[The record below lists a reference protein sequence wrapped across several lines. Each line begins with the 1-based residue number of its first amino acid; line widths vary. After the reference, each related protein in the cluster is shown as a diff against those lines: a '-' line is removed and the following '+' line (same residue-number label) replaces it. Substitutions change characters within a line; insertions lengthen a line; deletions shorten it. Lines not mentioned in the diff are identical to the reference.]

1 MRHLSAAL
9 GAETHRNSPAMFGS
23 PASTTMP
30 PALSPA
36 MIRDSAFSSIFG
48 HHAGSRRCPGATWRR
63 PGHGP
68 ETQRAAAPRQSKPRL
83 VERPGLVG
91 FDDLVD
97 GAAYAA
103 NEFQAQVL
111 AVAQSVRA
119 HRAADNG

>member
-9 GAETHRNSPAMFGS
+9 GAETHRNPPAMFGS

-30 PALSPA
+30 PALPSA
-36 MIRDSAFSSIFG
+36 TIRDSAFSSIFG
-48 HHAGSRRCPGATWRR
+48 YNAGSLHCPGAARRR
-63 PGHGP
+63 PGQGP
-68 ETQRAAAPRQSKPRL
+68 EPHRAAAPRQSKPRL

-119 HRAADNG
+119 HRPADNG

>member
-1 MRHLSAAL
+1 
-9 GAETHRNSPAMFGS
+9 MFGS

-30 PALSPA
+30 PALPPA
-36 MIRDSAFSSIFG
+36 MIRDSAFPSIFG
-48 HHAGSRRCPGATWRR
+48 HNAGSLRCPGAPWRR
-63 PGHGP
+63 PGQGP
-68 ETQRAAAPRQSKPRL
+68 ETHRAAAPRQSKPRL